1 MFDDL
6 FTVDNLL
13 SVLWTFCYLFGELFA
28 LFVAISFLVALLQ
41 VYVSKDRIKRLLS
54 RPHKITNAILG
65 AALGAVT
72 PFCSC
77 STIPVLVGLFKSGAP
92 FSGAISFL
100 MTSPI
105 LNPAILALLLVFFG
119 PVPTVVYAVIIFAFA
134 VCVGLLLDKLGFEKY
149 VKNVTVKGGC
159 CGGEEVVW
167 EKLEGS
173 FWHKQALACKYAL
186 KDAVGLFKGVI
197 GWLLVGAGIGAF
209 IYGFVPTE
217 LLENFAG
224 ADNLWAIPVAAIV
237 GIPMY
242 IRVETMIPIAGIL
255 MKKGVSSGIVIA
267 LILGGAGAS
276 IPEVSLLNSIFKKPM
291 VVTFVVCIFVVA
303 VGTGFAFTLFAA

>member
-1 MFDDL
+1 MFDNL

-28 LFVAISFLVALLQ
+28 LFIAISFLVALLQ

-54 RPHKITNAILG
+54 RPHKVTNAILG

-105 LNPAILALLLVFFG
+105 LNPAIIALLLVFFG
-119 PVPTVVYAVIIFAFA
+119 PVPTVIYAIITFGFA
-134 VCVGLLLDKLGFEKY
+134 VCVGLLLDKLGFERY

-167 EKLEGS
+167 ENLTGS
-173 FWHKQALACKYAL
+173 FWHKQAIACKYAL
-186 KDAVGLFKGVI
+186 KDAIGLFRGVLV
-197 GWLLVGAGIGAF
+197 WLLVGAGIGAF

-224 ADNLWAIPVAAIV
+224 ADNLWAIPLAAVV

-255 MKKGVSSGIVIA
+255 MEKGVSSGIVIA

-291 VVTFVVCIFVVA
+291 VVTFVACIFIVA
-303 VGTGFAFTLFAA
+303 VLTGFAFTLFVA